1 MAHFSTIIFDL
12 DGTLLDTLA
21 DIAGAANHVLEQ
33 VGAPPEPVDRYR
45 YYVGDGVVN
54 LFSRALPEELR
65 TDDNIQSCVNSF
77 GEAYRQHWDI
87 HTKPYRGIPELLA
100 SLVSSQLKTAVLSNK
115 PHEFTKQCIA
125 GFLPE
130 HPFDLVLGQSELIPP
145 KPDPTGLLHVVQTL
159 KVTAENCLYV
169 GDTATDMQTAVT
181 VGMFAVGVTWG
192 FRPRQELVESGAQAL
207 IDRPGELLQLI
218 TSTS

>member
-1 MAHFSTIIFDL
+1 MARFSTIIFDL

-21 DIAGAANHVLEQ
+21 DIAGAANQVLEQ
-33 VGAPPEPVDRYR
+33 VGAPAAPVDHYR
-45 YYVGDGVVN
+45 YYVGDGVIN

-65 TDDNIQSCVNSF
+65 TEDNVQSCVNSF
-77 GEAYRQHWDI
+77 GKAYSQHWNI
-87 HTKPYRGIPELLA
+87 HTKPYKGIPELLA
-100 SLVSSQLKTAVLSNK
+100 SLLSARLRTAVLSNK

-130 HPFDLVLGQSELIPP
+130 HPFHLVLGQSDLIPP
-145 KPDPTGLLHVVQTL
+145 KPDPTGLLNVVQTL
-159 KVTAENCLYV
+159 KVSPENCLYV
-169 GDTATDMQTAVT
+169 GDTATDMQTAVA

-207 IDRPGELLQLI
+207 IDCPDELLELI
-218 TSTS
+218 SPTG